1 MEGHILALETDVKE
15 HSFPL
20 AGNLEAEPTRNPSRD
35 RSSVHP
41 VLTRGSL
48 KVTSADRP
56 LSWSPCGRHTRAV
69 AELCIF
75 FYTLFAGRGSEA
87 SLSF

>member
-15 HSFPL
+15 HSFPHR
-20 AGNLEAEPTRNPSRD
+20 GTLESGLTGNPSRD
-35 RSSVHP
+35 RSSAHP

-56 LSWSPCGRHTRAV
+56 LAWSPCGRHARAV
-69 AELCIF
+69 AEFDIS
-75 FYTLFAGRGSEA
+75 FYVLFAGRGSEA